1 MGFHSC
7 FFVSP
12 LSCRQTAFLEEYFNQ
27 KETIFRNVALLI
39 YVFDVQSSNRKT
51 DEDYFRRTIEALRD
65 YSPSARVFCLI
76 HKVDLLTEAQSNT
89 VFKKR
94 EAELTKISVPMRI
107 QCFKT
112 SIWNETLFKAW
123 SQIVYSL
130 VPNVD
135 TLEQHLTTFCKHSC
149 ADEVVLFERST
160 FLVISHVST
169 KAFHDEDRF
178 EKVSNII
185 KQFKLSCGKVG
196 SQFSSMEVRNSSFTG
211 FIDALT
217 DTTMVM
223 VIISDPTLTSP
234 AINMNIRSARKHFSP
249 LIEGHAYKSER

>member
-1 MGFHSC
+1 
-7 FFVSP
+7 
-12 LSCRQTAFLEEYFNQ
+12 
-27 KETIFRNVALLI
+27 
-39 YVFDVQSSNRKT
+39 
-51 DEDYFRRTIEALRD
+51 
-65 YSPSARVFCLI
+65 
-76 HKVDLLTEAQSNT
+76 
-89 VFKKR
+89 
-94 EAELTKISVPMRI
+94 MRI

-223 VIISDPTLTSP
+223 VIISDPTLSTYSFFGSFVGF
-234 AINMNIRSARKHFSP
+234 IYLFIYFFIFFLCYL
-249 LIEGHAYKSER
+249 LISNHVFET